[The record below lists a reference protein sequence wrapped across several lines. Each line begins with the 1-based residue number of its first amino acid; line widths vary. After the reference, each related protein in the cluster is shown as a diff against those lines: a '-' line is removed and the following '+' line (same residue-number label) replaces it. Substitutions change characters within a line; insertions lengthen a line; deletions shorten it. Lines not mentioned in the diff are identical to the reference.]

1 MFYCVPMSYLHIF
14 SPFHAVFPELQE
26 LTVESAKTLEISP
39 TVNVAT
45 PKNRKRQKG
54 SKRVVRSLHALHTC
68 HTRTV
73 STVYTRSSCAAYLQI
88 LQSTG
93 PTGDGACLA
102 KGKQYSLLLSFWP
115 KCEKAEISRRIRPKG
130 VLIYC
135 ISIIIMIVNYLLFI
149 IIIIIIITIIICMKM
164 LLCMYM
170 YVKCVLL
177 G

>member
-1 MFYCVPMSYLHIF
+1 MPDESWWFIIDTFSIVFNVLSSHIF
-14 SPFHAVFPELQE
+14 TFPCCL
-26 LTVESAKTLEISP
+26 SW
-39 TVNVAT
+39 VARIDSGERENSWKFPYSKCGDT

-54 SKRVVRSLHALHTC
+54 SKRAVRSLHALHTC

-115 KCEKAEISRRIRPKG
+115 KCEKAEMSRRIRPKG
-130 VLIYC
+130 VLIY
-135 ISIIIMIVNYLLFI
+135 YYI
-149 IIIIIIITIIICMKM
+149 IIIIILYYII
-164 LLCMYM
+164 L
-170 YVKCVLL
+170 
-177 G
+177 